1 MLHYNAILPDPATV
15 IITCKDIGQ
24 HALTC
29 LYDQQLSKS
38 EFSKKKI

>member
-29 LYDQQLSKS
+29 LYDQQLSNWFMHN
-38 EFSKKKI
+38 E